1 MNKMLVLLIAVA
13 LVVGGL
19 LYWYFI
25 KVEPEELVEIP
36 KVPVKIAVAAPLTG
50 PAASYGE
57 NIKSGV
63 ETQVE
68 EINAAGGI
76 NGVQVEVAYFDEL
89 CDPKEAATVAPN
101 IARDQDII
109 GVVGHVC
116 SSAHLAALDTYVRQ
130 GIPIIS
136 PTATNVTISE
146 QNKDRAGLVW
156 SFRNVYLDDYQGS
169 FLANYAKDIMG
180 LSKIA
185 VFYENND
192 YGIGLKDAFV
202 NEAKKIGLTVVGEE
216 GYVKGATDFT
226 PQLTKLRGAA
236 PDGLFISGYYNEGAL
251 IAAQAVNLGM
261 NIPKFGADGLDN
273 VDYINLGGDAANN
286 TFMTVPF
293 LAAAAPEQAQDFIQ
307 KFETKYKRDLDWMSA
322 NAYDAAGMF
331 AAAVAAVGADRAK
344 IRDYLAAIDAPE
356 KAYVGITG
364 PTYFNA
370 KGDPEKNAFVKMVK
384 DGVFTA
390 APKQMQ

>member
-1 MNKMLVLLIAVA
+1 MSAKIWIKAVTAACLLILACSPA
-13 LVVGGL
+13 
-19 LYWYFI
+19 WAKNI
-25 KVEPEELVEIP
+25 
-36 KVPVKIAVAAPLTG
+36 KIAVAAPLTG

-63 ETQVE
+63 ETKVE

-76 NGVQVEVAYFDEL
+76 NGVKVEVAFFDEL
-89 CDPKEAATVAPN
+89 CDPKEAATVAPR
-101 IARDQDII
+101 IVRDADIV

-116 SSAHLAALDTYVRQ
+116 SSAHLAALPIYVRS
-130 GIPIIS
+130 GIPVIS

-146 QNKDRAGLVW
+146 QNKDRNGLVW
-156 SFRNVYLDDYQGS
+156 SFRNVYLDDYQGY
-169 FLANYAKDIMG
+169 FLAHYVKEILG
-180 LSKIA
+180 LERIA

-202 NEAKKIGLTVVGEE
+202 NEAKNIGLTVVGEE

-226 PQLTKLRGAA
+226 PQLTKLRGSN

-251 IAAQAVNLGM
+251 IAAQAANLGM
-261 NIPKFGADGLDN
+261 NVPKFGADGLDN

-286 TFMTVPF
+286 TYMTVPF
-293 LAAAAPEQAQDFIQ
+293 LAAAAPEQAQGFIK
-307 KFETKYKRDLDWMSA
+307 KFEEKYQRDLDWMSA

-331 AAAVAAVGADRAK
+331 AAAVAEVGADRAK
-344 IRDYLAAIDAPE
+344 IQAYLAAIDTLE

-364 PTYFNA
+364 PTFFNA

-384 DGVFTA
+384 DGAFTA
-390 APKQMQ
+390 APQQMQ